1 MLTEL
6 TAWLKNLVIAIFT
19 ALWDFVT
26 DVLIGLFDL
35 VVSAFAA
42 VVAAIPVP
50 DWMAGGLQ
58 ALWVQLD
65 GGVIYFVT
73 AMGVPQALGVIGA
86 GFAFR
91 FARKVATL
99 FQW

>member
-1 MLTEL
+1 MIATI
-6 TAWLKNLVIAIFT
+6 TGWLKSLFIAMFA

-42 VVAAIPVP
+42 LVAAIPVP
-50 DWMAGGLQ
+50 DWMSGGLQ
-58 ALWVQLD
+58 MLWQQLD
-65 GGVIYFVT
+65 GGVLYLVT
-73 AMGVPQALGVIGA
+73 AAGVPQALGIIGA

-91 FARKVATL
+91 FGRKILTL